1 MIAAR
6 DRRTIAAIFAT
17 FAPPQADA
25 ERGVTTMV
33 DALERLAPHRRAKLL
48 LFVALLRPLMRLS
61 PGTRE
66 RTLRGLANGPVA
78 ALRTGFQAFKRL
90 SLFAAYAVA
99 DEHGRNPLWTRIGYP
114 GPRTDCPVAPAPFP
128 AQRGATGTLTA
139 DAVVIGSGAGGGVA
153 AALLARAGLRTIV
166 LEAGEAAEPIS
177 ATQLEAEAFASL
189 FLESGLAATDD
200 LGVSI
205 LAGACIGGGTT
216 VNWCTSLRLTPA
228 VRAQWD
234 AAAGVAIAG
243 ADLDA
248 AYVAVEERLGVTT
261 AVAHNR
267 NNAAI
272 VDGCAA
278 LGWPSTA
285 IPRNADGC
293 GEGCGYCT
301 FGCAYGRKRS
311 TAMTYLRDAVDAGA
325 IVYAGT
331 AADRVCVVDGRVTGV
346 DAGELHIDAPLVIV
360 AAGAL
365 RTPGVLARTGIRSPH
380 LGKHLHLHPTTALV
394 AEYAEP
400 VDAWHGAMQ
409 TALCSRFSDLENGYG
424 GTIEVAPGHPGL
436 MALALPWRD
445 RTAHATAMEGAR
457 NNALLIALT
466 RDRGEGAV
474 SLDDRADIRYT
485 VAADDGR
492 RMIETLDGAIELA
505 FASGARRVATLHA
518 DPLEL
523 ALADATPAG
532 RATFRAA
539 ISARG
544 VAPNR
549 LAVFSAHQMGTARMH
564 RDPARGVVDPSGR
577 VHGVDGL
584 LVADASVFPLASGVN
599 PMLTIMAL
607 AHRAVSAYLD
617 GR

>member
-1 MIAAR
+1 VIAAG
-6 DRRTIAAIFAT
+6 DRRTIAGIFAT
-17 FAPPQADA
+17 FAPLQADA
-25 ERGVTTMV
+25 ERGVATMV
-33 DALERLAPHRRAKLL
+33 EALERLAPHRRAKLL
-48 LFVALLRPLMRLS
+48 LFVGLLRPVMRLS
-61 PGTRE
+61 PGARE
-66 RTLRGLANGPVA
+66 RVLRALADGPVA

-99 DEHGRNPLWTRIGYP
+99 DEGGHNPLWTRIGYP
-114 GPRTDCPVAPAPFP
+114 GPRADRPAVAVPFP
-128 AQRGATGTLTA
+128 ALRSSAGTLVA

-177 ATQLEAEAFASL
+177 ATQREAEAFAAL

-205 LAGACIGGGTT
+205 LAGACVGGGTT
-216 VNWCTSLRLTPA
+216 VNWCTSLRLTPV

-234 AAAGVAIAG
+234 AAVGTAITG
-243 ADLDA
+243 TDLDA
-248 AYVAVEERLGVTT
+248 AYAAVEARLEVTT
-261 AVAHNR
+261 AVTHNR
-267 NNAAI
+267 NNSAI
-272 VDGCAA
+272 VAGCAA

-285 IPRNADGC
+285 IPRNADAC
-293 GEGCGYCT
+293 GEGCGYCA
-301 FGCAYGRKRS
+301 FGCVYGRKRS
-311 TAMTYLRDAVDAGA
+311 TAATYLRDAVDAGA
-325 IVYAGT
+325 NVYAGT
-331 AADRVCVVDGRVTGV
+331 PADRVRIVDGRVTGV
-346 DAGELHIDAPLVIV
+346 DAGAMRINAPLVIV

-365 RTPGVLARTGIRSPH
+365 RTPGVLTRSGIRSPH

-445 RTAHATAMEGAR
+445 RSAHAAAMDGAR

-466 RDRGEGAV
+466 RDRGEGSV
-474 SLDDRADIRYT
+474 TLDDRADVRYT

-505 FASGARRVATLHA
+505 FASGARRVTTLHA
-518 DPLEL
+518 KPLEL
-523 ALADATPAG
+523 AAADATPSG

-539 ISARG
+539 IAARG

-564 RDPARGVVDPSGR
+564 RDAAGGVVDPYGR
-577 VHGVDGL
+577 VHGIEGL
-584 LVADASVFPLASGVN
+584 LVTDASAFPLASGVN

-607 AHRAVSAYLD
+607 AHRSVSAHL
-617 GR
+617 GAP